1 MAWSRVGTVSVA
13 NNTTV
18 VTGSANV
25 GFAANARNGDEFVG
39 PDGRGYEISQVAS
52 DTLLS
57 LASPYLGPTVS
68 NGSYSIKPTAAYP
81 RALTDSFSAIN
92 AQWGQKLAGLKT
104 TGNYDTLPVSK
115 GGTNAADGNTAAVNL
130 GFMDGTM
137 YPKFGGFGVAAGA
150 GGYNLQG
157 GYVGWATPGSVLGGA
172 MDFICNRGGGAGGF
186 TWKSVNGNNTASGPT
201 MSYNYDGIL
210 SVPLAISAPRIDNL
224 STVTSPFTAAP
235 TVSNGAAFGASIT
248 VRGAPFVNSWA
259 RLDWANTQLPA
270 ASVYMTYLDN
280 TGLAVHRNDSGGG
293 IEFWTQQT
301 RRLFLGGGGVLQPGQ
316 DNSYPLGSG
325 SLRFI
330 TAYLNTAPVVTSDAR
345 EKTEVRKMTDF
356 EIAAAKAL
364 GKEIGFYN
372 FIKAVDEKGDKAR
385 LHCSMTVQR
394 AMEVMSENG
403 LDPLKY
409 SFICYD
415 TWEQEVKE
423 HPAEYEQIEIHDSEN
438 GLVSYSQGELKKEA
452 WTEVLVE
459 KGDRY
464 SFRTDGLLFF
474 IAAGLEARLAALE
487 ELL

>member
-1 MAWSRVGTVSVA
+1 MPWYKQGLVSVTQNSNAVIGSGTAFIAGCRVGDA
-13 NNTTV
+13 
-18 VTGSANV
+18 
-25 GFAANARNGDEFVG
+25 FRG
-39 PDGRGYEISQVAS
+39 PDGLWYEITGLSS
-52 DTLLS
+52 DTVIS
-57 LASPYLGPTVS
+57 IWPNYQSASNSAG
-68 NGSYSIKPTAAYP
+68 AYAFAP
-81 RALTDSFSAIN
+81 LQGYVKESADRLRALNLQYGD
-92 AQWGQKLAGLKT
+92 KLAALGT
-104 TGNYDTLPVSK
+104 TGNYDILPITK
-115 GGTNAADGNTAAVNL
+115 GGTGSGNAIDAVSNL
-130 GFMDGTM
+130 GFMTGTL
-137 YPKFGGFGVAAGA
+137 YPKFGGVGVAAGA
-150 GGYNLQG
+150 SGYSLQG
-157 GYVGWATPGSVLGGA
+157 GYIGWATQGSSVTGA
-172 MDFICNRGGGAGGF
+172 MDFICNRGGGTGGF
-186 TWKSVNGNNTASGPT
+186 TWRSVNGNNTASGPS
-201 MSYNYDGIL
+201 MSYTYDGTL
-210 SVPLAISAPRIDNL
+210 TVPSSVSVPRIDNL
-224 STVTSPFTAAP
+224 GTVASPVTFSPTA
-235 TVSNGAAFGASIT
+235 SNGAAFGASLT
-248 VRGAPFVNSWA
+248 VRGAPFTNSWA
-259 RLDWANTQLPA
+259 RLDWSNSQLPT

-293 IEFWTQQT
+293 IEYWTQQT
-301 RRLFLGGGGVLQPGQ
+301 RRLFIGGGGVLQPGQ

-394 AMEVMSENG
+394 AMEVMSEHG

-415 TWEQEVKE
+415 SWEQEVKN
-423 HPAEYEQIEIHDSEN
+423 HPAEYEQIEVNDPET
-438 GLVSYSQGELKKEA
+438 GLRSHEQGALTKEA

-474 IAAGLEARLAALE
+474 IAAGLEARMAALE